1 MRRVYQIASLV
12 FLAFSAYLM
21 IESRNMEYYVDLGPG
36 PGFFPFWLG
45 ALLAVLSVI
54 WLVQASR
61 GADGSLEPGFIPDR
75 KGQFRVFAILIA
87 MALFGWFV
95 DGLGF
100 QLTMLA
106 FMVFLLTALGRQ
118 KPIVTAIVAVAGSF
132 GVYYAFTQLL
142 DVQLPASSIEFLSNL
157 GL

>member
-21 IESRNMEYYVDLGPG
+21 FESRQMEYYVDLGPG

-54 WLVQASR
+54 WLIQVSR
-61 GADGSLEPGFIPDR
+61 GPAGPMEAGFIPDR
-75 KGQFRVFAILIA
+75 RGMVRVLSILISLG
-87 MALFGWFV
+87 LFGWFV
-95 DGLGF
+95 DDLGF
-100 QLTMLA
+100 QLSMLA
-106 FMVFLLTALGRQ
+106 FMVFLLIVLGRQ
-118 KPIVTAIVAVAGSF
+118 KPIVTALVAIIGSF
-132 GVYYAFTQLL
+132 GVYYLFTHWL
-142 DVQLPASSIEFLSNL
+142 DVQLPASSIEFLRNL

>member
-95 DGLGF
+95 DW
-100 QLTMLA
+100 
-106 FMVFLLTALGRQ
+106 
-118 KPIVTAIVAVAGSF
+118 AG
-132 GVYYAFTQLL
+132 
-142 DVQLPASSIEFLSNL
+142 LPADDA
-157 GL
+157 GLHGVPSHGPGPPEADRDRHRGCRG